1 MRVPFG
7 FEGKETMRA
16 AWKVEV
22 ASDSILKSKPPC
34 ETFAQV
40 VLGREAV
47 DTEDPELEPEL
58 DPELDPEEAEPLFD
72 ESEPEFEELD
82 PELEELDPE
91 LTEDP

>member
-1 MRVPFG
+1 
-7 FEGKETMRA
+7 MRA
-16 AWKVEV
+16 AWNVEA

-47 DTEDPELEPEL
+47 DAEDPELEPE
-58 DPELDPEEAEPLFD
+58 PELDPDETEPLFD
-72 ESEPEFEELD
+72 EPEPEFEELD

-91 LTEDP
+91 LTEDPWFDPELALFED